1 MIHKFETAKPV
12 LEMIEN
18 AGFEAYFVGG
28 CVRDYLL
35 EKPIE
40 DVDIATSATP
50 DEVKK
55 IFQKTV
61 DVGIEHGTV
70 LVIYNGTQ
78 YEITTFRTEDKYE
91 DFRRPAGVTFIRS
104 LNEDLKRRDF
114 TMNAIAMDKEG
125 KLIDPFDGQK
135 DIREKR
141 IRTVGIA
148 QERFSEDALRMM
160 RAIRFVSQLSFSLEE
175 LTKRALTENKYLL
188 KDIAVER
195 KTVEFEKL
203 LKGVNRRE
211 ALKLMIETEM
221 FLYLPGLENSR
232 NDLEKML
239 QDPFDRLSALEMWV
253 LLIYRLG
260 LKNESIEEFLRK
272 WKLPVKKIKMIQ
284 KIVHYVSSR
293 LESEWSNRQLF
304 EAKKEVIIHTENVLN
319 VITRNGL
326 ALGEKWIEAYDSLPI
341 KDRSELQVSGSDLMK
356 WLDRKGGPWLKELF
370 QKIENAVLNRELLN
384 QKEKIKEW
392 VIKCNQN

>member
-1 MIHKFETAKPV
+1 
-12 LEMIEN
+12 
-18 AGFEAYFVGG
+18 
-28 CVRDYLL
+28 
-35 EKPIE
+35 
-40 DVDIATSATP
+40 
-50 DEVKK
+50 
-55 IFQKTV
+55 
-61 DVGIEHGTV
+61 
-70 LVIYNGTQ
+70 
-78 YEITTFRTEDKYE
+78 
-91 DFRRPAGVTFIRS
+91 
-104 LNEDLKRRDF
+104 
-114 TMNAIAMDKEG
+114 MNAIAMDKEG

-188 KDIAVER
+188 KEIAVER

-341 KDRSELQVSGSDLMK
+341 KDRSELQVSGNDLMK
-356 WLDRKGGPWLKELF
+356 WLDRKGGHG
-370 QKIENAVLNRELLN
+370 
-384 QKEKIKEW
+384 
-392 VIKCNQN
+392 

>member
-1 MIHKFETAKPV
+1 MIPVFEKAKPV
-12 LEMIEN
+12 LEKIEN

-50 DEVKK
+50 DEVKM
-55 IFQKTV
+55 IFPKTV
-61 DVGIEHGTV
+61 DVGIEHGTI
-70 LVIYNGTQ
+70 LVIFNGTP
-78 YEITTFRTEDKYE
+78 YEVTTFRMEDKYE

-114 TMNAIAMDKEG
+114 TMNAIAMDKDG

-141 IRTVGIA
+141 IKTVGIPH
-148 QERFSEDALRMM
+148 ERFSEDALRMM
-160 RAIRFVSQLSFSLEE
+160 RAIRFVSQLSFTLEDS
-175 LTKRALTENKYLL
+175 TKRALKENNHLL
-188 KDIAVER
+188 KEIAVER
-195 KTVEFEKL
+195 KAVEFEKL
-203 LKGVNRRE
+203 LKGENRRE
-211 ALKLMIETEM
+211 ALQLIIETEL
-221 FLYLPGLENSR
+221 FLYLPGLENCR

-260 LKNESIEEFLRK
+260 LKNRLIEEFLRK

-284 KIVHYVSSR
+284 KIVHYVFAR
-293 LESEWSNRQLF
+293 LDSEWTNRELY
-304 EAKKEVIIHTENVLN
+304 EAKKEVIFHTENVRN
-319 VITRNGL
+319 AITGND
-326 ALGEKWIEAYDSLPI
+326 ASSAEKWIGMYDKLPI
-341 KDRSELQVSGSDLMK
+341 KDRYELEATGSELMK
-356 WLDRKGGPWLKELF
+356 WLDRKGGPWVKELF
-370 QKIENAVLNRELLN
+370 QKMEDAVLNGELLN